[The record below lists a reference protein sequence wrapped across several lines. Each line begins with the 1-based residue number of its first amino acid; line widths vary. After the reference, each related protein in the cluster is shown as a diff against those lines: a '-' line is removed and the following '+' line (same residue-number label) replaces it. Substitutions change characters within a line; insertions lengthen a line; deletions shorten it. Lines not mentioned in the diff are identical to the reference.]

1 MGRERSGGDDGF
13 KQNKKTPRYI
23 KHTRIRIRTHT
34 HPYPSSCCETT
45 FISSRVSPLSGNKMD
60 SRCLVYATPSHDVE
74 LAMLG
79 FGSVLLR
86 ARFFS
91 FSLFPRSPFLHAFI
105 RRRKHAWQCH
115 CHHYLVFFFFSTET
129 STPRPISCL
138 GLRIQGASSYKIRTR
153 TPTQKKY
160 NVYYCFLFLFPIRR
174 ACVRLIR
181 GC

>member
-115 CHHYLVFFFFSTET
+115 CHHYLVFFFFFFNRDEHAATDLVSRAPNTRSIIVQNT
-129 STPRPISCL
+129 HTNPHTK
-138 GLRIQGASSYKIRTR
+138 KI
-153 TPTQKKY
+153 
-160 NVYYCFLFLFPIRR
+160 
-174 ACVRLIR
+174 
-181 GC
+181 

>member
-115 CHHYLVFFFFSTET
+115 CHHYLVFFFFFQ
-129 STPRPISCL
+129 PRRARRDRSRVSGSEYKEHHRTKYAHEPPHKKNIMCTTVFCSC
-138 GLRIQGASSYKIRTR
+138 
-153 TPTQKKY
+153 
-160 NVYYCFLFLFPIRR
+160 FPSVVR
-174 ACVRLIR
+174 ACV
-181 GC
+181 